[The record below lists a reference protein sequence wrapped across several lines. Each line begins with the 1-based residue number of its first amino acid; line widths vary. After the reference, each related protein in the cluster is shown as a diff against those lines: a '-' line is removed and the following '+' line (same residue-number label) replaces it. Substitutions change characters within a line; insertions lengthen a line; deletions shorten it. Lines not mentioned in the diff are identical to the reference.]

1 MSEGSIKIIGKN
13 IITSSPYTIYQAGIL
28 ATIVTGDYKY
38 IFFSLLA
45 FLMGDGFNAIEK
57 NIVKNLLSNN
67 KFQKIIQRPDG
78 CGIGKY
84 VENVGER
91 DNWNKLGEQFT
102 GCGIYPGTKK
112 STTFGMPSGHAQ
124 ITSFSSTFWSI
135 YVWMKYI
142 HEKDL
147 SKKSK
152 LKNQAIVS
160 TVIMWSLSL
169 VVWTQRVVSG
179 CHSIFQIIIGVV
191 CGIIFGILGY
201 YISSLVLKDMPVIM
215 FNCNNF

>member
-57 NIVKNLLSNN
+57 HIVKNLLSN

-84 VENVGER
+84 MNNVG
-91 DNWNKLGEQFT
+91 NQCT

-112 STTFGMPSGHAQ
+112 STTYGMPSGHAQ

-142 HEKDL
+142 QEKDL
-147 SKKSK
+147 LKKSK

-160 TVIMWSLSL
+160 TVLMWSLSL

-179 CHSIFQIIIGVV
+179 CHSILQIIIGVI

-201 YISSLVLKDMPVIM
+201 YISSLVLKDMPVLKY
-215 FNCNNF
+215 N